1 MKRCH
6 FLLAVLMAAAALP
19 AVAQVSVHIN
29 LPGVVQAAPPPPR
42 YERMPGPRAGQVWV
56 PGHWQWNG
64 RDYAWRGGNW
74 QAARRDHAYAPGA
87 WVRADDGW
95 RWREGDWRRAERRD
109 DGRREER
116 RREERRHDRHD
127 DRRGHGHGHGH
138 DHCPPG
144 QAKKGRC

>member
-6 FLLAVLMAAAALP
+6 LLLAALMAAAVLP
-19 AVAQVSVHIN
+19 ATAQVSVHIN

-64 RDYAWRGGNW
+64 RDYAWRGGYW
-74 QAARRDHAYAPGA
+74 QAARRDYAYAPGA
-87 WVRADDGW
+87 WVRVDDGW
-95 RWREGDWRRAERRD
+95 RWREGDWRRAERRAE
-109 DGRREER
+109 RREER
-116 RREERRHDRHD
+116 RREERRHDR
-127 DRRGHGHGHGH
+127 HGHGHGH